1 MSNILEQYLEQ
12 KREIE
17 RIQQEVTR
25 LREEITSLHGEVDAL
40 RCEKDRIINEPY
52 YLKAMKF
59 RKDVK
64 KTIVYKLYSRLRYG
78 RIPSEPVMIPSGE
91 ISAETSV
98 ETSDQENQHIKEFD
112 YEHML
117 YPDEYRFLK
126 YKQSRNN
133 GFKININKIQV
144 PYRKNMVSI
153 VLPVYNG
160 EVYIESSIDSIL
172 NQSYDNFELI
182 IVDGGSR
189 DKTPQIVDKYVSM
202 DKRIK
207 VIHQKNCKLPGAL
220 SRGFRE
226 ARGEYFTWTSAGD
239 IMHPQMLE
247 KFVENMK
254 KYNHTGMLYG
264 NLKLIDE
271 NGAPKTDCGWY
282 AFDKEHP
289 EYALLQKNTMELNTY
304 PNNYVGAAFMYR
316 AVVANVAEDYSAFR
330 HGIEDYDY
338 WMKVNELFT
347 LRHTSFDEPEYSYRL
362 HAGALT
368 AKDKQLKHTENGYKK
383 ILLDDFRRDY
393 LLKQQMWIVET
404 DDKQDENYL
413 ELIRNLKRQ
422 NQMLVTLEEA
432 QRQTKNLYERFIYVK
447 FARDEASVGM
457 CNASPDMYKVLVMPE
472 TYQTG
477 GMEPWDCCISTGN
490 VTEEDFIGAYK
501 GWYGIADSED
511 ILSFVD
517 SKAKNTFL
525 YELEA
530 DGAQAEPE
538 ENLCSVIISYYG
550 DEEKLGKCV
559 RAIRKNH
566 CNTEIII
573 AGQAEIIEKLD
584 GFDECKKAAC
594 LSKNDITRKNVAARM
609 AKGRYLFFVQDDC
622 VVEEEYFE
630 NIRQVFQVQKK
641 IATVYGN
648 VEVVTKEENRKLAR
662 MLGEYRAE
670 NDTVY
675 YYSSHN
681 LPGIMAFAMVNQYY
695 KMAGGFYHC
704 NKIHPDEFCGMEYM
718 GMSIRM
724 EIAGYYTMLS
734 SEGNMTRY
742 VEDVEE
748 KDVVSIWEKYVN
760 AKYELEIKT
769 DLPYETWP
777 ESILTKPEEIGFV
790 NQSRQAIADANK
802 QLLEAVR
809 RDLREKGMVELNREL
824 FSQPV

>member
-17 RIQQEVTR
+17 RIQQEATR

-52 YLKAMKF
+52 YVKAMKF
-59 RKDVK
+59 RKNVK

-91 ISAETSV
+91 TSIETSGK
-98 ETSDQENQHIKEFD
+98 ESQPIKEFD

-133 GFKININKIQV
+133 GFKINLNKIQV
-144 PYRKNMVSI
+144 PYRKNLVSV

-160 EVYIESSIDSIL
+160 EDYVGLSVDSIL

-182 IVDGGSR
+182 IVDDGST
-189 DKTPQIVDKYVSM
+189 DKTPQIVDKYALL
-202 DKRIK
+202 DRRIK
-207 VIHQKNCKLPGAL
+207 VIHQENRKLPRSL

-226 ARGEYFTWTSAGD
+226 ARGEYFTWTSAD
-239 IMHPQMLE
+239 NIMHPQMLE

-254 KYNHTGMLYG
+254 RYNHTGMLYG

-271 NGAPKTDCGWY
+271 NGAPKTDFGWY

-289 EYALLQKNTMELNTY
+289 EYALLQKNTLELNTY

-316 AVVANVAEDYSAFR
+316 AVVANVVEDYSAFKY
-330 HGIEDYDY
+330 GIEDYDY
-338 WMKVNELFT
+338 WMKINELFT

-362 HAGALT
+362 HSGSLT
-368 AKDKQLKHTENGYKK
+368 ARDKELKITKNRYKQM
-383 ILLDDFRRDY
+383 LLDDFRRDY
-393 LLKQQMWIVET
+393 LLKQQMWIVEA

-413 ELIRNLKRQ
+413 ELIKYLKKR

-447 FARDEASVGM
+447 FAKDEAGVGM

-472 TYQTG
+472 TYKAD
-477 GMEPWDCCISTGN
+477 GMEEWDCYICTGS
-490 VTEEDFIGAYK
+490 VTEENFIGAYK

-538 ENLCSVIISYYG
+538 EGLCSVIISYYG
-550 DEEKLGKCV
+550 DERKLEKCV
-559 RAIRKNH
+559 QAIRDNN

-573 AGQAEIIEKLD
+573 AGQAEKIEKLH

-594 LSKNDITRKNVAARM
+594 LSENDITRKNAAARM
-609 AKGRYLFFVQDDC
+609 AGGEYLFFIQDDC
-622 VVEEEYFE
+622 VVEKEYFE

-648 VEVVTKEENRKLAR
+648 VEVVTNKENRQFAR
-662 MLGEYRAE
+662 MLGEYRTE

-675 YYSSHN
+675 YYSSNN
-681 LPGIMAFAMVNQYY
+681 LPGIMAFAMVNRYY

-724 EIAGYYTMLS
+724 EISGYYTMLS
-734 SEGNMTRY
+734 SEGSMIRH
-742 VEDVEE
+742 VEDVKE
-748 KDVVSIWEKYVN
+748 KDMVSIWEKYIN
-760 AKYELEIKT
+760 ARYELEIKT

-777 ESILTKPEEIGFV
+777 ESILTEPEKIDFV
-790 NQSRQAIADANK
+790 NQSRQAVADANK
-802 QLLEAVR
+802 QLLEVVR